1 MFEKMFGSAISRGFK
16 TIFSP
21 DRGTIN
27 FMLGYFPLFI
37 FLELSISYLNVDLL
51 RVLTLD
57 SDNIFK
63 ITMTSLSFFFVG
75 IFLVCSI
82 LPPYIYISKKIN
94 SVEGLRNNYYSYFL
108 KKEFY
113 VLFGIF
119 IISTIFF
126 GVLIGAFL
134 PPKVLSDFYDIQ
146 PYWTALYVAV
156 IASIGIFILIR
167 LCLLTP
173 HISLGNPIEIKKI
186 FKASQG
192 HFWVLVVSFI
202 VVSIPALL
210 FSLGL
215 NYVLSGAFVSI
226 PQNVSAL
233 TASLEDSPLGLNDVL
248 GACGRFIVQY
258 LGLATIASLAELY
271 KHILSKG
278 GEPD

>member
-51 RVLTLD
+51 KALTVD
-57 SDNIFK
+57 SGNLSK
-63 ITMTSLSFFFVG
+63 ITITSLSIFVVG
-75 IFLVCSI
+75 LFSISSI

-94 SVEGLRNNYYSYFL
+94 SAERLSNNYYSYFL

-119 IISTIFF
+119 ILLTVFF
-126 GVLIGAFL
+126 GLLIGAFL
-134 PPKVLSDFYDIQ
+134 PPKVLSDFYSIQ

-156 IASIGIFILIR
+156 IASVGVFIFVR
-167 LCLLTP
+167 LCLLIP
-173 HISLGNPIEIKKI
+173 HVSMGNPIEAKKI
-186 FKASQG
+186 FKASRG
-192 HFWVLVVSFI
+192 HFWILIVSFF

-215 NYVLSGAFVSI
+215 NYVFSGTLLAI
-226 PQNVSAL
+226 PQNVSAI
-233 TASLEDSPLGLNDVL
+233 TAFQDSPLGLQDVL
-248 GACGRFIVQY
+248 KACARFLVQY
-258 LGLATIASLAELY
+258 LGLAAIASLAELY

-278 GEPD
+278 GEPN